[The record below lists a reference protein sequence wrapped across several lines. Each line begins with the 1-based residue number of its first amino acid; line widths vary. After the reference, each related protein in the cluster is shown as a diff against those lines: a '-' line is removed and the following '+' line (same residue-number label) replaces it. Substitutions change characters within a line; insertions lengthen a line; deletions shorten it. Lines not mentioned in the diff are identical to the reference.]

1 MTPTGVENMFTV
13 KNIRTGKLV
22 KDAVSGKLLTW
33 ATKEEADKY
42 ASSLNVFASVGWKRD
57 RFVAVA

>member
-1 MTPTGVENMFTV
+1 MYTV

-33 ATKEEADKY
+33 ATKKEADKF
-42 ASSLNVFASVGWKRD
+42 AASLNVFAAVGWKRD
-57 RFVAVA
+57 RFVVQA